1 LFVLPVF
8 QEYVDA
14 PAANNVPVPPEQ
26 MVAEFAEIM
35 GRGFTRTDAVADMLH
50 P

>member
-1 LFVLPVF
+1 MLPVF
-8 QEYVDA
+8 QEYVVA
-14 PAANNVPVPPEQ
+14 PVANNVAVPPEQ

-35 GRGFTRTDAVADMLH
+35 GKGFTRTEAVADVLH